1 MCNYWCYWL
10 LLHCNSAPC
19 LQNPSNLDS
28 QSLAVDISEG
38 QQSVDQSSS
47 LQQHAVCS
55 PCLTF
60 ADVMPMSIALQSRFH
75 KRQRPGR
82 HQKYPWSSSGRQVN
96 RRFASEFMSHWQ
108 KPLFYDVFM
117 LFWGWGGL
125 MTSTG
130 HLHVLKTFLDP
141 VAYRVNSAAFRK
153 WANELPMIVR
163 SSDIAWYSSRTLS

>member
-1 MCNYWCYWL
+1 ML
-10 LLHCNSAPC
+10 LTVIA
-19 LQNPSNLDS
+19 LQLCSVPSNLDS

-96 RRFASEFMSHWQ
+96 RRFASEFMSHWI

-117 LFWGWGGL
+117 LFWATFMSL
-125 MTSTG
+125 
-130 HLHVLKTFLDP
+130 TFLDP

-163 SSDIAWYSSRTLS
+163 SSDIAWYIWYSSRTLS

>member
-1 MCNYWCYWL
+1 ML
-10 LLHCNSAPC
+10 LTVIA
-19 LQNPSNLDS
+19 LQLCSVPSNLDS

-117 LFWGWGGL
+117 LFWATFMSL
-125 MTSTG
+125 
-130 HLHVLKTFLDP
+130 TFLDP

-163 SSDIAWYSSRTLS
+163 SSDIAWYIWYSSRTLS